1 MRVVI
6 TGVTG
11 LLGKYL
17 FENSPPNFSI
27 FGISKSGLPNLLLQK
42 NFTYS
47 KINVEDTGS
56 LFTYLHETRP
66 DTIIH
71 LAGEGSVDKIQ
82 GNIGQ
87 YQNLNEQIPSFLAKH
102 CVLNDIKFIY
112 ISSNA
117 VFGQTKKKISDYDS
131 PFPINDYGLLKSRT
145 ESRVASINNESL
157 IVRPILMYGKPLPNR
172 RSNLVMNWIESLSN
186 LKPVDVVS
194 DVLTEPLFA
203 RDCADIIWKLIK
215 LDASGPVNVSGG
227 VLMSLYDFA
236 ILTCEVFGLDQSL
249 INSVKLSSLT
259 QIAPRPNRTS
269 YDLKRLIQDFHINP
283 LPPISGLSSLF
294 QELNIEKG
302 ESRLNI

>member
-1 MRVVI
+1 
-6 TGVTG
+6 
-11 LLGKYL
+11 
-17 FENSPPNFSI
+17 
-27 FGISKSGLPNLLLQK
+27 
-42 NFTYS
+42 
-47 KINVEDTGS
+47 
-56 LFTYLHETRP
+56 
-66 DTIIH
+66 
-71 LAGEGSVDKIQ
+71 
-82 GNIGQ
+82 
-87 YQNLNEQIPSFLAKH
+87 
-102 CVLNDIKFIY
+102 
-112 ISSNA
+112 
-117 VFGQTKKKISDYDS
+117 
-131 PFPINDYGLLKSRT
+131 
-145 ESRVASINNESL
+145 
-157 IVRPILMYGKPLPNR
+157 
-172 RSNLVMNWIESLSN
+172 MNWIESLSN

-283 LPPISGLSSLF
+283 MPPISGLSSLF